1 VIQFPLDTL
10 NPGITCFDALIS
22 LEADIEQ
29 RSNGAYEVDGHD
41 AGAAE
46 MNIFIITENAIT
58 TFGLIRDLLPADV
71 NWRAGFRDID
81 SDEYIPLA
89 PAGLVSFQVK

>member
-1 VIQFPLDTL
+1 
-10 NPGITCFDALIS
+10 
-22 LEADIEQ
+22 
-29 RSNGAYEVDGHD
+29 
-41 AGAAE
+41 
-46 MNIFIITENAIT
+46 
-58 TFGLIRDLLPADV
+58 LIRDLLPADV